1 MCKQPHSTMNKITH
15 TIFTVC
21 ALINAVLSLY
31 YSFKGDYNHANFCV
45 GFAILGQLWANNIKE

>member
-1 MCKQPHSTMNKITH
+1 MNKITH